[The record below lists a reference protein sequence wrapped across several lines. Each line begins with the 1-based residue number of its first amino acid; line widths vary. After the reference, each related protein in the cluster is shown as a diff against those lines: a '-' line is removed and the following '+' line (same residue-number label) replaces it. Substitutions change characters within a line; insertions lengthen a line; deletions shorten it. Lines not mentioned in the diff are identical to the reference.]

1 MTGRV
6 DDYFWRLGG
15 AGRYPGKRDW
25 HAPALILV
33 AIDQIL
39 SDEMMGYERDVSDLI
54 IPRMWFVTENRLHE
68 AIILVTKIN
77 PSSEDVDAFIKVTT
91 VAISCS

>member
-1 MTGRV
+1 LNDPCKTSKNKALELWITTGRV

-39 SDEMMGYERDVSDLI
+39 FDEMIGYERDVTDLI
-54 IPRMWFVTENRLHE
+54 RPPL
-68 AIILVTKIN
+68 
-77 PSSEDVDAFIKVTT
+77 
-91 VAISCS
+91 